1 MTKVKITQPI
11 MHGGKFVKPGEII
24 EVDNGLA
31 KSLQLR
37 GRATI
42 VEADTKAKTKT
53 EKDK

>member
-11 MHGGKFVKPGEII
+11 MHGGKLVKKDEVI

-31 KSLQLR
+31 QNLKLR

-42 VEADTKAKTKT
+42 VEDAAKDDGK
-53 EKDK
+53 KK